1 MNKEQKMTRTTE
13 LLKEIE
19 ELYYDDGE
27 CMFSDND
34 TSQWKAPG
42 YLRLKGELRG
52 RLDALKEEVE
62 NLQKLGLI
70 KIKKCS
76 CFEHELMND
85 TYDLVYKRL
94 ASIQEEIKLI
104 ETAGVGK

>member
-1 MNKEQKMTRTTE
+1 MTRTTE
-13 LLKEIE
+13 LLKGCGHKDEWDIICGE
-19 ELYYDDGE
+19 KYAGGLEL
-27 CMFSDND
+27 CPSCK
-34 TSQWKAPG
+34 S
-42 YLRLKGELRG
+42 ELRG
-52 RLDALKEEVE
+52 RLDALKEEFE

-104 ETAGVGK
+104 EKGI